1 MSEKMTE
8 STYIHRLRPDTEK
21 KLLGLLG
28 FAARARKL
36 ICGTDLC
43 RDAIRRGQIPLA
55 LVASDASDH
64 TWRRAKSF
72 VAGTAQ
78 QTLRVPFTKAELG
91 FAVGRQ
97 ELAIAA
103 FTDAAM
109 AASFVKALPEPE
121 KHKAVLE
128 ALEIKAARQ
137 RQRQKEAKAHE
148 KNKRMGKK

>member
-55 LVASDASDH
+55 LVASDASANTLKRITD
-64 TWRRAKSF
+64 TCIYYETDVCQIPIPVSVLSKQIGKTASIAVIGVTDMNF
-72 VAGTAQ
+72 VNG
-78 QTLRVPFTKAELG
+78 
-91 FAVGRQ
+91 
-97 ELAIAA
+97 IAA
-103 FTDAAM
+103 LF
-109 AASFVKALPEPE
+109 E
-121 KHKAVLE
+121 
-128 ALEIKAARQ
+128 
-137 RQRQKEAKAHE
+137 
-148 KNKRMGKK
+148 N